1 MRRLI
6 LLGVITFSL
15 MLSAC
20 AKESSASE
28 VIESYLK
35 AKVDS
40 DAEKLVALACAD
52 YEAEATL
59 DADSF
64 AGLNAKI
71 QGLTCTESGTEGDST
86 LVTCNGTLQIEY
98 RGEEP
103 RTSPLDDTVY
113 LARKVGGEWKMC
125 GQR

>member
-1 MRRLI
+1 MRSLI
-6 LLGVITFSL
+6 LLGVIVFSL
-15 MLSAC
+15 VLSAC

-28 VIESYLK
+28 AIESYLK

-40 DAEKLVALACAD
+40 DVEKLVTLACAD
-52 YEAEATL
+52 YEAEAVL

-64 AGLNAKI
+64 EGLNAKL

-86 LVTCNGTLQIEY
+86 LVTCSGMLQIEY

-103 RTSPLDDTVY
+103 RTSPLNDTVY
-113 LARKVGGEWKMC
+113 LARKVGSEWKMC
-125 GQR
+125 GER

>member
-28 VIESYLK
+28 AIESYLK

-64 AGLNAKI
+64 AGLNAKL

>member
-1 MRRLI
+1 MRSLI
-6 LLGVITFSL
+6 LLGVIVFSL
-15 MLSAC
+15 VLSAC

-28 VIESYLK
+28 AIESYLK

-40 DAEKLVALACAD
+40 NVEKLVTLACAN
-52 YEAEATL
+52 YEAEAVL

-64 AGLNAKI
+64 EGLNAKL
-71 QGLTCTESGTEGDST
+71 QDLTCTESGTEGDST
-86 LVTCNGTLQIEY
+86 LVTCSGTLQIEY

-113 LARKVGGEWKMC
+113 LARKVGSEWKMC
-125 GQR
+125 GER